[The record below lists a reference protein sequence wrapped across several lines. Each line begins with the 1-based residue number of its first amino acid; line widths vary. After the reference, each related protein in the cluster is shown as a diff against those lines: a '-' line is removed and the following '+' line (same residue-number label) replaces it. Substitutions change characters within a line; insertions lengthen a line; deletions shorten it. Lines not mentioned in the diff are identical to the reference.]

1 VTRIRAEA
9 HYALAMDA
17 IASGD
22 AGPAAP
28 ELAAAVRHY
37 QNLGHFEGLTRCLGA
52 LSAVAL
58 QRGNPHLAARL
69 MGTAAAVRDRFGLK
83 PWPWVIQAEGRTI
96 KRAARCCRQRVC
108 RATGCRSQPDH
119 RRRTR
124 RGPVDPGRPTASRR
138 LLTSR
143 YRPASA
149 RIRPRR

>member
-1 VTRIRAEA
+1 
-9 HYALAMDA
+9 MDA

-52 LSAVAL
+52 LSALAL

-83 PWPWVIQAEGRTI
+83 PWPWVTQAEDRTI
-96 KRAARCCRQRVC
+96 KRAAALLPGSEYAAQL
-108 RATGCRSQPDH
+108 AAGRSQTIDDALAAALSILEDRQPAD
-119 RRRTR
+119 
-124 RGPVDPGRPTASRR
+124 SR
-138 LLTSR
+138 
-143 YRPASA
+143 
-149 RIRPRR
+149 